1 MQDTTGSNYSRIYAV
16 VAAIP
21 KGRVATYGQV
31 ALLAGL
37 PGGAR
42 QVGYALHALADPSL
56 PWHRVVNARGE
67 VSPRS
72 GESEGERV
80 QRLRLEAEG
89 VVFDRRGRI
98 ALERYR
104 WRP

>member
-1 MQDTTGSNYSRIYAV
+1 MNDTVSPTYNHIYAV

-21 KGRVATYGQV
+21 KGTVATYGQV

-37 PGGAR
+37 PGRAR

-56 PWHRVVNARGE
+56 PWHRVVNAKGE
-67 VSPRS
+67 ISLRT
-72 GESEGERV
+72 GGSEGDRV

-89 VVFDRRGRI
+89 VVFDRGGRI
-98 ALERYR
+98 DLKRYR

>member
-1 MQDTTGSNYSRIYAV
+1 MNDTASSTYSRIYAV

-21 KGRVATYGQV
+21 KGKVATYGQV

-37 PGGAR
+37 PGRAR

-56 PWHRVVNARGE
+56 PWHRVVNAKGDI
-67 VSPRS
+67 SLRS
-72 GESEGERV
+72 GGSEGDRV
-80 QRLRLEAEG
+80 QRLRLEKEG
-89 VVFDRRGRI
+89 VLFDRCGRI
-98 ALERYR
+98 DLGRFR